1 MVKKYMEHVS
11 FPIRINR
18 YLAIKGFATR
28 RGADELITKRWVT
41 INGRIALLGD
51 IVQKTDIVEVKK
63 TAREKRNFAYIAYHK
78 PVGIITQSPKPAN
91 GGSGD
96 AALNA
101 AFSPQRRERSIG
113 DMISKEA
120 AGLFPV
126 GRLDKDSSGLL
137 ILTNDGRIT
146 DRLLNPKYQ
155 HQKEYIVETD
165 KKITPHVLRLLER
178 GVDIEGY
185 HTKPSHTQFVADHKF
200 RITLY
205 EGKKHQIR
213 RMLAALG
220 LQVRS
225 LKRIRIMN
233 IELGKMKEGEMRR
246 LTEDEI
252 KIFLSTLGLATNVL
266 ENRRRTDA
274 F

>member
-1 MVKKYMEHVS
+1 MEHIS
-11 FPIRINR
+11 YPIRINR
-18 YLAIKGFATR
+18 YLALKGYATR
-28 RGADELITKRWVT
+28 RGADELIEKRWVS
-41 INGRIALLGD
+41 INGRMALLGD
-51 IVQKTDIVEVKK
+51 IVDKNDVVQVKK
-63 TAREKRNFAYIAYHK
+63 TERIKKDFTYLAYHK
-78 PVGIITQSPKPAN
+78 PVDIITH
-91 GGSGD
+91 
-96 AALNA
+96 
-101 AFSPQRRERSIG
+101 SPQKGEKAIADVLGREV
-113 DMISKEA
+113 

-146 DRLLNPKYQ
+146 DRLLNPKYE
-155 HQKEYIVETD
+155 HEKEYAVEVD

-185 HTKPSHTQFVADHKF
+185 HTKPSHAQFIADHKL

-225 LKRIRIMN
+225 LKRMRIMN
-233 IELGKMKEGEMRR
+233 IELGKMKEGEVRK
-246 LTEDEI
+246 LTEEEQ
-252 KIFLSTLGLATNVL
+252 KQFLSALGLA
-266 ENRRRTDA
+266 
-274 F
+274 

>member
-1 MVKKYMEHVS
+1 MEHIS

-18 YLAIKGFATR
+18 YLALKGFATR
-28 RGADELITKRWVT
+28 RGADELIEKRWVS

-63 TAREKRNFAYIAYHK
+63 TAREKKNFTYIAYHK
-78 PVGIITQSPKPAN
+78 PIGIITH
-91 GGSGD
+91 
-96 AALNA
+96 
-101 AFSPQRRERSIG
+101 SPQRGEKSIG
-113 DMISKEA
+113 DIIPKEA

-146 DRLLNPKYQ
+146 DRLLNPKYE
-155 HQKEYIVETD
+155 HEKEYVVEVD

-185 HTKPSHTQFVADHKF
+185 HTKPSRTQFVADQKLH
-200 RITLY
+200 ITLY

-225 LKRIRIMN
+225 LKRVRIMN
-233 IELGKMKEGEMRR
+233 IELGKMKEGEMRK
-246 LTEDEI
+246 LGEEEQ
-252 KIFLSTLGLATNVL
+252 KIFLSALGLALNIS
-266 ENRRRTDA
+266 ENKIPEES

>member
-1 MVKKYMEHVS
+1 MEIS

-18 YLAIKGFATR
+18 YLALKGYATR

-51 IVQKTDIVEVKK
+51 IIEKNDVVEVKK
-63 TAREKRNFAYIAYHK
+63 TARIKKDFTYIAYHK
-78 PVGIITQSPKPAN
+78 PVGIITH
-91 GGSGD
+91 
-96 AALNA
+96 
-101 AFSPQRRERSIG
+101 SPQRGEKSIG
-113 DMISKEA
+113 DVLKKEA

-126 GRLDKDSSGLL
+126 GRLDKESSGLL

-146 DRLLNPKYQ
+146 DRLLNPKYE
-155 HQKEYIVETD
+155 HEKEYVVEVD
-165 KKITPHVLRLLER
+165 KKLTPHALRLLER
-178 GVDIEGY
+178 GIDIEGY
-185 HTKPSHTQFVADHKF
+185 HTKPSRTQFVNDRIL

-225 LKRIRIMN
+225 LKRVRIMN
-233 IELGKMKEGEMRR
+233 IELGKMKEGEMRK
-246 LTEDEI
+246 LDEDEL
-252 KIFLSTLGLATNVL
+252 KDFLHALALT
-266 ENRRRTDA
+266 
-274 F
+274 

>member
-1 MVKKYMEHVS
+1 MEHIS

-18 YLAIKGFATR
+18 YLALKGFATR

-63 TAREKRNFAYIAYHK
+63 TARIKKDFTYLCYHK
-78 PVGIITQSPKPAN
+78 PIGIITHSPHK
-91 GGSGD
+91 G
-96 AALNA
+96 
-101 AFSPQRRERSIG
+101 EKSIG
-113 DMISKEA
+113 NIMGKVA
-120 AGLFPV
+120 NGLFPV

-155 HQKEYIVETD
+155 HEKEYIVETD
-165 KKITPHVLRLLER
+165 KKITPYVLRLLEH

-185 HTKPSHTQFVADHKF
+185 HTKPSHTQFVADHKL
-200 RITLY
+200 RITLF

-213 RMLAALG
+213 RMLASLG
-220 LQVRS
+220 MQVRS
-225 LKRIRIMN
+225 LKRVRIMN
-233 IELGKMKEGEMRR
+233 IELGKLKEKEMRR
-246 LTEDEI
+246 LEKDEQ
-252 KIFLSTLGLATNVL
+252 KQFLSALGLI
-266 ENRRRTDA
+266 
-274 F
+274 

>member
-1 MVKKYMEHVS
+1 MKELIT

-18 YLAIKGFATR
+18 YLALKGFATR
-28 RGADELITKRWVT
+28 RGADELIAKRWVT

-51 IVQKTDIVEVKK
+51 IIQKTDIVEVKK
-63 TAREKRNFAYIAYHK
+63 TVREKKNFMYIAYHN
-78 PVGIITQSPKPAN
+78 PVGIITH
-91 GGSGD
+91 
-96 AALNA
+96 
-101 AFSPQRRERSIG
+101 SPQREEKSIG
-113 DMISKEA
+113 DITGKEA

-146 DRLLNPKYQ
+146 DRLLNPL
-155 HQKEYIVETD
+155 HEHEKEYIVEVD
-165 KKITPHVLRLLER
+165 KKITPHVLRIMEQ

-185 HTKPSHTQFVADHKF
+185 RTKPSHTQFINDHKL
-200 RITLY
+200 RITLF

-225 LKRIRIMN
+225 LKRVRIMN
-233 IELGKMKEGEMRR
+233 IELGKMKEGEMR
-246 LTEDEI
+246 EI
-252 KIFLSTLGLATNVL
+252 KGDELKDFLKALGLA
-266 ENRRRTDA
+266 
-274 F
+274 

>member
-1 MVKKYMEHVS
+1 MEHVS

-63 TAREKRNFAYIAYHK
+63 TARLKKDFTYLAYHK
-78 PVGIITQSPKPAN
+78 PAGILTQSPNPPKADGRP
-91 GGSGD
+91 D
-96 AALNA
+96 NA
-101 AFSPQRRERSIG
+101 KRYQGFSPQKGEKSVADVMGR
-113 DMISKEA
+113 EA

-126 GRLDKDSSGLL
+126 GRLDKDSTGLL

-213 RMLAALG
+213 RMLSALG
-220 LQVRS
+220 LQVRY
-225 LKRIRIMN
+225 LKRVRIMN
-233 IELGKMKEGEMRR
+233 IELGKMKEGEMRK
-246 LTEDEI
+246 LIESEQ
-252 KIFLSTLGLATNVL
+252 KQFLSALGLA
-266 ENRRRTDA
+266 
-274 F
+274 